1 MTLAAF
7 DVHYLNDGRAS
18 AAAVVFD
25 AWGDER
31 ASAVYHRMRAGAAA
45 YIPGAFFR
53 REMPGILALMD
64 MIAAPPRTLIVD
76 GYVVLS
82 TRPGLGSHLFE
93 ALDGR
98 IPVIGVAKSEF
109 AGSDAARV
117 SRGRS
122 GRPLFIT
129 AVGMSVETA
138 AACIQAMHGPYRIP
152 TLLRHVDRLAREK
165 AG

>member
-1 MTLAAF
+1 
-7 DVHYLNDGRAS
+7 
-18 AAAVVFD
+18 
-25 AWGDER
+25 
-31 ASAVYHRMRAGAAA
+31 
-45 YIPGAFFR
+45 
-53 REMPGILALMD
+53 
-64 MIAAPPRTLIVD
+64 VD
-76 GYVVLS
+76 GYVVLG